1 MSTVEVILDA
11 RKLLGFHDIPNYAEA
26 ALEDV
31 MGTYISRMKRR
42 AKILHRFRSRTGN
55 LVSAIESELYG
66 LSGRVYID
74 DMVAP
79 YGKFVHNGQRSW
91 APDPFVYD
99 AVSELEDEL
108 STALKQTLEA
118 SIQKAQTDPE
128 NRPEA
133 VIDKKIEKE
142 LQDTIDTIIK
152 NVPEETIEQVLDSAL
167 KDATAQTII
176 NALETKKL
184 SSASK
189 IVAKT
194 AAKEKSYNDLALL
207 FAILVNEED
216 AALAKAEQDKKIRQ
230 EKLQEMYR

>member
-11 RKLLGFHDIPNYAEA
+11 RKLLGFMDIPDYAEA

-31 MGTYISRMKRR
+31 MGTYISRMQRR

-79 YGKFVHNGQRSW
+79 YGKFVHNGQRTW
-91 APDPFVYD
+91 APDPFIYD
-99 AVSELEDEL
+99 AVAELEDEL

-118 SIQKAQTDPE
+118 SIQKAHTAPE
-128 NRPEA
+128 ETPEQMS
-133 VIDKKIEKE
+133 DKKIEEE
-142 LQDTIDTIIK
+142 LNKVVDKIISD
-152 NVPEETIEQVLDSAL
+152 VPEETIQAVLDQAL
-167 KDATAQTII
+167 LNASSKTIQ
-176 NALETKKL
+176 NVLESRKL
-184 SSASK
+184 ASVSK
-189 IVAKT
+189 IVAKQS
-194 AAKEKSYNDLALL
+194 AKQKSYNDLALL

-216 AALAKAEQDKKIRQ
+216 AALAKAEQERKIRQ